1 MGDLCFSDRRVCSC
15 IVENR
20 LEKNYGQVKFLTK
33 NQRTNYFG
41 RQKCWK
47 SGFVPKILSAE
58 KFRPPKILST
68 EILSD
73 KVVSFIVYRGGEYV
87 KYSLLWNDAVVG
99 IVGSQE
105 IFFWVKFVY
114 FENKKISDALLKSD
128 ARADQNQVIFFTSP
142 KHKTEKRIRIFE
154 ISSWLFDK
162 LIAKDMQIPF

>member
-1 MGDLCFSDRRVCSC
+1 M
-15 IVENR
+15 
-20 LEKNYGQVKFLTK
+20 
-33 NQRTNYFG
+33 
-41 RQKCWK
+41 
-47 SGFVPKILSAE
+47 PKILSAG

-114 FENKKISDALLKSD
+114 FENKK
-128 ARADQNQVIFFTSP
+128 N
-142 KHKTEKRIRIFE
+142 
-154 ISSWLFDK
+154 
-162 LIAKDMQIPF
+162 